1 MRRVGDQVTHKLKK
15 TMVAKGQR
23 FLTCPPTNVWGRV
36 IPVVMAT
43 MYYRLTM
50 LMPNNLLNTKE
61 LLFNIW
67 LSLHNNPA
75 SEVSS
80 SPFNSVEGSGQ
91 LSPTLKVTIV
101 IDSGA
106 GNSALSLWWRHL
118 SYSVLME
125 SLTLDLGYYK
135 NHGQEWVTLQACV
148 CAEGDSKGVP
158 WFCLGPCGWMRE
170 PRLGWLCVHE
180 PQKSTASLA
189 EHLLLLGL
197 PWGWRSLGDCT
208 VSPGYHSLGMV
219 LLISSVKLPP
229 NCSPWRSLSFPT
241 LTTPVCN
248 PYLTLFPL
256 ALRILAGSACAV
268 FTPKITLPQCILLLL
283 LFLHRSNILTL
294 ETKDAILF
302 LTLFLVI
309 VFPKYYY
316 KI

>member
-106 GNSALSLWWRHL
+106 GNSALSLWWRHCYPIL
-118 SYSVLME
+118 CSWNPWHWIWGITRTMARNGWLCKHVCVQKETARGSCGFAWGPVVGCGSPGWGGYVSMSPKSPQPHWRSTSSFWDCPGAGGASV
-125 SLTLDLGYYK
+125 TAPC
-135 NHGQEWVTLQACV
+135 LQV
-148 CAEGDSKGVP
+148 IIPWE
-158 WFCLGPCGWMRE
+158 WFCLSPLWSCLLTVAHGD
-170 PRLGWLCVHE
+170 LC
-180 PQKSTASLA
+180 
-189 EHLLLLGL
+189 
-197 PWGWRSLGDCT
+197 
-208 VSPGYHSLGMV
+208 
-219 LLISSVKLPP
+219 
-229 NCSPWRSLSFPT
+229 
-241 LTTPVCN
+241 
-248 PYLTLFPL
+248 LFQP
-256 ALRILAGSACAV
+256 
-268 FTPKITLPQCILLLL
+268 
-283 LFLHRSNILTL
+283 
-294 ETKDAILF
+294 
-302 LTLFLVI
+302 
-309 VFPKYYY
+309 
-316 KI
+316 